1 VTLRRASAAFLLL
14 ALASA
19 CAADDGGGN
28 RADRTREPSEP
39 VTTTA
44 DGLAVRVEAGPES
57 VLTAV
62 VTVEADHPVP
72 ALTRAPLRVGP
83 GACGT
88 IRP

>member
-1 VTLRRASAAFLLL
+1 VPPTT
-14 ALASA
+14 
-19 CAADDGGGN
+19 GGGA

-62 VTVEADHPVP
+62 VTVEADHP
-72 ALTRAPLRVGP
+72 ALP
-83 GACGT
+83 
-88 IRP
+88 